1 MPSNSSHTITA
12 LVQDQPGVLNRVTSM
27 IRRRNF
33 NISSLSVGHSE
44 IEGLSRMTFVVEGDE
59 LILEQIAKQLG
70 KLINVVNVTHI
81 DNINCVSREFALIR
95 VQTTPDTRQ
104 EIIQIATI
112 FRADVIDVARNS
124 MIVETTGDSG
134 KLDSLVL
141 LLQPFGIVEV
151 IRSGVLAMKRGP
163 LESDESESTEI
174 RQPISRIKGKA
185 ELGW

>member
-1 MPSNSSHTITA
+1 MKVS
-12 LVQDQPGVLNRVTSM
+12 
-27 IRRRNF
+27 
-33 NISSLSVGHSE
+33 
-44 IEGLSRMTFVVEGDE
+44 
-59 LILEQIAKQLG
+59 
-70 KLINVVNVTHI
+70 HI
-81 DNINCVSREFALIR
+81 DNMNCVSREFALIR
-95 VQTTPDTRQ
+95 VKTNPDTLQ

-134 KLDSLVL
+134 KLDSLVQ

-163 LESDESESTEI
+163 LDSEESDSTEI
-174 RQPISRIKGKA
+174 KQPISRIKGKA